1 MYPKINDFYLIQ
13 NYSHN
18 YNTKIRQENK
28 TKKTPGQILIQQQ
41 IPKLKNIKLF

>member
-28 TKKTPGQILIQQQ
+28 TKKTPGANLD
-41 IPKLKNIKLF
+41 PTTDS